1 MGKSLI
7 SKDALKP
14 FEMKFDQLSGDTIT
28 EARSVLMDG
37 AKEIAEAGA
46 AKLPRRTGEAASRV
60 TYQKEDAFGNTV
72 SIKSMSAQ
80 GYWLEWGVKDHEIR
94 PQPSSNRK
102 ALKVGNAIFRR
113 VQHPGFKA
121 RHWLR
126 GAYKQVAP
134 LLYARLEE
142 ILGVAIKKKV

>member
-1 MGKSLI
+1 MYPIGM
-7 SKDALKP
+7 KDALKP
-14 FEMKFDQLSGDTIT
+14 FELKIDQLNSEVTK
-28 EARSVLMDG
+28 EARGALMDG
-37 AKEIAEAGA
+37 ARDMATAGI
-46 AKLPRRTGEAASRV
+46 AKLPRRSGEAASRV

-72 SIKSMSAQ
+72 SVLSESPQA
-80 GYWLEWGVKDHEIR
+80 YWLEWGVKKHEIH
-94 PQPSSNRK
+94 PQPTKDKK
-102 ALKVGNAIFRR
+102 ALKIGNAIFRR